1 MQLDELFT
9 LIEYGLQEL
18 EYEAPLKD
26 EKTWTKVLIENGL
39 VGICY
44 PVIKQGF
51 NEKTYQ
57 GILKKAFG
65 AYIYKDTQQSS
76 HMAKISYL
84 FNHAGIDHIYLKGG
98 HLKHLYPKTYMR
110 AMGDIDLIVRIS
122 DFEKAID
129 ILKQNDYK
137 LIEAITHHH
146 SFIFEDHMDIELHQ
160 SLSSDFDDS
169 RKAFLDTL
177 WDHTTRINQ
186 HQYQLTPEFE
196 YTYLLLHLLRH
207 LKQTGIGLRSLI
219 DLDIYKKHYLLDNT
233 RLTEYLSMTDAL
245 VFHNRVLE
253 MNDTIFKRIELTDTT
268 KKIINYILKS
278 GIHGK
283 GSDFDYYLPRRV
295 STQEDKKVSRFKY
308 VMMQVFPPRRH
319 LLETYPY
326 LKKHPYLLPWAW
338 FVRILKLIF
347 KKPKSIKLR
356 LGSLKNDSLTSETKE
371 VFNYFTK

>member
-1 MQLDELFT
+1 M
-9 LIEYGLQEL
+9 
-18 EYEAPLKD
+18 
-26 EKTWTKVLIENGL
+26 
-39 VGICY
+39 
-44 PVIKQGF
+44 
-51 NEKTYQ
+51 
-57 GILKKAFG
+57 
-65 AYIYKDTQQSS
+65 
-76 HMAKISYL
+76 
-84 FNHAGIDHIYLKGG
+84 
-98 HLKHLYPKTYMR
+98 
-110 AMGDIDLIVRIS
+110 
-122 DFEKAID
+122 
-129 ILKQNDYK
+129 
-137 LIEAITHHH
+137 
-146 SFIFEDHMDIELHQ
+146 
-160 SLSSDFDDS
+160 
-169 RKAFLDTL
+169 
-177 WDHTTRINQ
+177 
-186 HQYQLTPEFE
+186 
-196 YTYLLLHLLRH
+196 
-207 LKQTGIGLRSLI
+207 
-219 DLDIYKKHYLLDNT
+219 DNT

-278 GIHGK
+278 GIHGA

-371 VFNYFTK
+371 VFHYFTK